1 MEAMKTV
8 FGPDILQGILISL
21 FFLCGLIVFIWALNK
36 ELKARNKSKNRKRTT
51 EFYRLNRNN

>member
-1 MEAMKTV
+1 MNYL
-8 FGPDILQGILISL
+8 FGPDILTGMLISL
-21 FFLCGLIVFIWALNK
+21 FFLCGLILFIWALNK